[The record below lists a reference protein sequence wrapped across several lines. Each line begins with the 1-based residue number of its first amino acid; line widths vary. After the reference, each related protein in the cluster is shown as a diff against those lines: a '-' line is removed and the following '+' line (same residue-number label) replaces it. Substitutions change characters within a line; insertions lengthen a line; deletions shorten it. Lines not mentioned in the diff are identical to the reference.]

1 MDNLETL
8 KTLDTED
15 TGLRKTKHNTEIFK
29 EYLKFLNS
37 LYDINWFGLWK
48 A

>member
-29 EYLKFLNS
+29 ECLKFLNS
-37 LYDINWFGLWK
+37 LCDINWFGL
-48 A
+48 

>member
-8 KTLDTED
+8 KTLNTED
-15 TGLRKTKHNTEIFK
+15 TGLRKTKHNTEIF
-29 EYLKFLNS
+29 LNR